1 MSYTSDKFYIPCL
14 KGIFLFIIVLASFLA
29 CSSDKSVKKGIDFEP
44 EVTFNQANEKI
55 KKGDYSGAR
64 EILAMVKAQDASGK
78 YAPLAQVRIGDTYF
92 EEGSY
97 EEAAIEYEQFIK
109 IHPYHRHSSYVQY
122 QLAMCYFN
130 SIRTPDVSYSDA
142 QGALI
147 EFEKLLKLYP
157 RNPYIDAAENR
168 IKMCKSILAEYEFY
182 VGKFYFKKGSYNA
195 AALRLNGLIQN
206 YPESKK
212 EPEALYYLGLSYKNL
227 NNQDKTLTTL
237 TSLIEKYPANSF
249 SKEAKEIIASLNNKE
264 K

>member
-1 MSYTSDKFYIPCL
+1 MPYISYL
-14 KGIFLFIIVLASFLA
+14 KGILLLIIMLVSLLA
-29 CSSDKSVKKGIDFEP
+29 CSSDKSVKKSINFEP
-44 EVTFNQANEKI
+44 EATFNQANEKI
-55 KKGDYSGAR
+55 KKGDYEEAR
-64 EILAMVKAQDASGK
+64 EILAVIKAKDTSGQ

-92 EEGSY
+92 EDGSY
-97 EEAAIEYEQFIK
+97 EEAAIEYEQFLK
-109 IHPYHRHSSYVQY
+109 IHPYHRYSSYAQY
-122 QLAMCYFN
+122 QLAMSYFN
-130 SIRTPDVSYSDA
+130 GIRTPDVSYSDA
-142 QGALI
+142 QRALT

-182 VGKFYFKKGSYNA
+182 VGQFYFRKGSYNA
-195 AALRLNGLIQN
+195 AALRLNGLIQD

-227 NNQDKTLTTL
+227 NNHDKALTTL